1 MGVPV
6 ESKRAVSMEQKGE
19 WNDVS
24 VHVLLYVFDC
34 VAVFEY
40 FQLIDSTEYS
50 SMAFIVSHFIYSNS

>member
-1 MGVPV
+1 
-6 ESKRAVSMEQKGE
+6 MEQKGE